1 MQNLVVMLEK
11 SCFDISIRK
20 ISEKEDRKENVLCI
34 QETFSFHISRNT
46 EDKKYRWIILLE
58 RYEDYKMI
66 VISFWLSL
74 YNGSKGIKKY
84 KRNKGYK
91 TGDNKK
97 SECID
102 PFVVLRLFKECFS
115 LCTERKENKEY
126 SFCFYALDDEYI
138 PLDKRED
145 MNKRMSAYYTY
156 LQRDSIVNN
165 YQLKQMGKVF
175 NNLYVGY
182 NEKYCKEEDV
192 KNFIKFYEPILYQ
205 EIEELYKK
213 QPSQKL

>member
-1 MQNLVVMLEK
+1 MLEK

-58 RYEDYKMI
+58 RYEKYKMI

-74 YNGSKGIKKY
+74 YNCSKGIKKY

-91 TGDNKK
+91 TEDNKK

-115 LCTERKENKEY
+115 LCTEREENKEY

-138 PLDKRED
+138 LLDKRED

>member
-1 MQNLVVMLEK
+1 MLEK

-20 ISEKEDRKENVLCI
+20 ISEEEKKRENVLYI
-34 QETFSFHISRNT
+34 QETFSFRISRNT

-58 RYEDYKMI
+58 RYKDYKMI
-66 VISFWLSL
+66 VISFWLSIH
-74 YNGSKGIKKY
+74 NGGKGIKKY

-91 TGDNKK
+91 TEDNKK

-115 LCTERKENKEY
+115 LCTEREENKEY

-192 KNFIKFYEPILYQ
+192 KKFIKFYEPILYQ

>member
-1 MQNLVVMLEK
+1 MLEK

-20 ISEKEDRKENVLCI
+20 ISENEDNKENVTYI
-34 QETFSFHISRNT
+34 KETFSFHINRNT
-46 EDKKYRWIILLE
+46 EGKKYKWIILLE

-115 LCTERKENKEY
+115 LCTEREENKEY

-145 MNKRMSAYYTY
+145 INKRMSAYYTY

>member
-1 MQNLVVMLEK
+1 MLEK
-11 SCFDISIRK
+11 SCFDINIRK
-20 ISEKEDRKENVLCI
+20 ISEKEDKKENVTYI
-34 QETFSFHISRNT
+34 EETFSFHISRNT
-46 EDKKYRWIILLE
+46 EEKKYKWIILLE
-58 RYEDYKMI
+58 RYEKYKMI
-66 VISFWLSL
+66 VISFWSSL

-91 TGDNKK
+91 TEDNKK

-102 PFVVLRLFKECFS
+102 PFVVLRLFRECFS
-115 LCTERKENKEY
+115 LCTEREENKEY

-138 PLDKRED
+138 PQDKRED
-145 MNKRMSAYYTY
+145 INKRMSAYYTY

-213 QPSQKL
+213 QPSQKV

>member
-1 MQNLVVMLEK
+1 MLEK
-11 SCFDISIRK
+11 SCFDIRIRK
-20 ISEKEDRKENVLCI
+20 ISEEEKKRENVLCI
-34 QETFSFHISRNT
+34 QETFSFRISRNT

-58 RYEDYKMI
+58 RYKDYKMI
-66 VISFWLSL
+66 VISFWLSI
-74 YNGSKGIKKY
+74 YHGSKGIKRY

-91 TGDNKK
+91 TEDNKRSK
-97 SECID
+97 CID

-115 LCTERKENKEY
+115 LCTEREENKEY

>member
-1 MQNLVVMLEK
+1 MLEK

-46 EDKKYRWIILLE
+46 EDKKYRRIILLE
-58 RYEDYKMI
+58 RYEKYKMI

-91 TGDNKK
+91 TEDNKK

-115 LCTERKENKEY
+115 LCTEREENKEY

-138 PLDKRED
+138 LLDKRED